1 MVKRTLTGSLS
12 QLSPPALLRLL
23 SATSP
28 SGVLELESAAGAL
41 RLEVGRG
48 RIRAPSPDE
57 LRHAERVLGSRDG
70 RFRFEPC
77 ELREPDG
84 VTIGLVELVS
94 GQDGAAS
101 SGEPGGS
108 TATAPAQIHVLSPA
122 STHNP
127 LEELLTELEEN
138 APDELLLAQIGVVAT
153 DPRLWR
159 GALESAWRR
168 RGWNVVLSGDPR
180 TVDPSGLDL
189 LLLHHRLSVTR
200 VGSEE
205 DWLDLVRRSALAGPP
220 VPVVWVGPL
229 ADSSWVHR
237 LVDAGVHAILPPPAS
252 DHGDGLVR
260 FAAALERLVARELRI
275 GGVAAE
281 AGLGGGLAELVDA
294 MLRDADTDQ
303 AAGVLLQLAAAR
315 VSRGAVLLVE
325 EAAIRCR
332 AGFGFP
338 LERGGLVLP
347 RGLALLERVIRARR
361 AVLGVEPDSAAAVQ
375 LARAV
380 GVGRLPAD
388 TAIIPLGSP
397 LGVSG
402 LLVVDR
408 EGQPLPDLKELELV
422 GGRLGGVVVRPP
434 ATVGDAAGG

>member
-28 SGVLELESAAGAL
+28 SGVLELVTDAGAL
-41 RLEVGRG
+41 RLEVGHG
-48 RIRAPSPDE
+48 RIRVPSEDE
-57 LRHAERVLGSRDG
+57 LHHAERVLGSRDG

-84 VTIGLVELVS
+84 STIGLGELLS
-94 GQDGAAS
+94 GQAVVAGS
-101 SGEPGGS
+101 VEPGE
-108 TATAPAQIHVLSPA
+108 AAAAPAEIHVLSPA
-122 STHNP
+122 AAGNP
-127 LEELLTELEEN
+127 LEEMLADLEQT
-138 APDELLLAQIGVVAT
+138 APDELLLAQVGVVAT

-159 GALESAWRR
+159 GALEVAWRR

-180 TVDPSGLDL
+180 TVDPAGLDL

-205 DWLDLVRRSALAGPP
+205 DWLDLVRRSAAAGTA

-229 ADSSWVHR
+229 ADSAWVYR
-237 LVDAGVHAILPPPAS
+237 LLEAGVHAILPPPAS
-252 DHGDGLVR
+252 DHGDSVLR
-260 FAAALERLVARELRI
+260 FAAALERVVARELRI
-275 GGVAAE
+275 GGASTD
-281 AGLGGGLAELVDA
+281 AGLSGGLADLVDA

-303 AAGVLLQLAAAR
+303 AAGVLLQLAAER
-315 VSRGAVLLVE
+315 VTRGAVLLVE

-338 LERGGLVLP
+338 LERGSLVLP

-388 TAIIPLGSP
+388 SAIIPLGSP

-408 EGQPLPDLKELELV
+408 EGLPLPDLRELELV
-422 GGRLGGVVVRPP
+422 GGRLGGVVVRPQTG
-434 ATVGDAAGG
+434 ADGVAAG